1 MQGHSR
7 SALLAAAAT
16 VSSLNLAY
24 AAESTAEIYGF
35 AFVDLIQ
42 DFNGRLA
49 PEWDSAFRPSRIGID
64 GQFGDDGQSTVSVK
78 QSRLG
83 IRGLLPIADGQPL
96 SYKVEFDLFG
106 TGDDAGKTT
115 PRLRHFFGEWG
126 SLLAGQTDTLFMDG
140 DVFPN
145 TIDAWGPT
153 GMVFYRNAQL
163 RWTPLRTEHSRFAIA
178 LERPSDDID
187 PGNLRLLPGLEGVEV
202 RDDEKLPDLT
212 AQFRYS
218 LDWGHVQLGGI
229 LRRVGFELRQSPSEP
244 WISGSETGWGL
255 NLSSAIALG
264 GNNRVLLQAVYG
276 EGIASYMNDGG
287 MDLAP
292 SARFDADAVSP
303 QATAIPLLGI
313 MAYYDHWWSPRWSSS
328 IGYSFTRVNNTNFQ
342 TPDAFSK
349 GQYASVNLLHFP
361 NQRVMLGAE
370 LMWGQRENND
380 GSSDDALRLQFSVK
394 YSFGINL

>member
-1 MQGHSR
+1 M
-7 SALLAAAAT
+7 A
-16 VSSLNLAY
+16 
-24 AAESTAEIYGF
+24 
-35 AFVDLIQ
+35 DLIQ

-83 IRGLLPIADGQPL
+83 IRGLLSIPDAQPL
-96 SYKVEFDLFG
+96 SYKVEFDLYG

-163 RWTPLRTEHSRFAIA
+163 RWTPLRTEHSHFALA

-187 PGNLRLLPGLEGVEV
+187 PGNLRLFPGLEGVEV
-202 RDDEKLPDLT
+202 QDDEKLPDFT

-218 LDWGHVQLGGI
+218 SDWGHVQLGGI
-229 LRRVGFELRQSPSEP
+229 LRRVGFELRQSSSEP
-244 WISGSETGWGL
+244 WVSGSETGWGI
-255 NLSSAIALG
+255 NLSSAIALD
-264 GNNRVLLQAVYG
+264 GNNRLLLQAVYG

-292 SARFDADAVSP
+292 SARFEAGAVSSLDS
-303 QATAIPLLGI
+303 TAVPLLGI
-313 MAYYDHWWSPRWSSS
+313 MAYYDHWWNPRWSSS
-328 IGYSFTRVNNTNFQ
+328 IGYSFTRVDNTNFQ
-342 TPDAFSK
+342 APDAFSK
-349 GQYASVNLLHFP
+349 GEYASLNLLHYP

-380 GSSDDALRLQFSVK
+380 GGSDDAFRFQFSVK